1 MWWVYLGTE
10 VLHKSGDREYQ
21 VYSPTLELALSK
33 AGSLEFSVPTTH
45 RAYQRLH
52 DALGTSE
59 AVRVERGS
67 EEVWRGRVYS
77 ESASMSEGMVTF
89 VCEGDLA
96 MLNDV
101 VMPLY
106 SFNGTPSAYLRKLLD
121 AYNAACDSGN
131 EIHAGTVDVSSGTEE
146 GRITRWNETPKIVWE
161 ELSEKTAGSEVGGYL
176 MLRRS
181 GSTRYLDW
189 LELPNTGQGQPIKTA
204 INLLEL
210 SGVASAADIVT
221 AIYPYGDPEADEG
234 NGHSYHALTLSG
246 DAAIGGGCR
255 QVNGYVVNTE
265 LYNRYGLRATHRQ
278 YSATTAANLRDSAAK
293 DARLLSFATTY
304 EVDAVDMSLA
314 GSDVPPFELGQRL
327 SLAAG
332 AVEGTMLITGLELH
346 LDDPTG
352 DKVTLGPV
360 KVSAASQNAG
370 NGILINDAK
379 AQAQTAAGQSQTAIH
394 AAASKK
400 RTFIEAPE
408 PPYDVGDMW
417 VMADGKDILVCT
429 TARGE
434 GEAFS
439 LLDWERASDYT
450 NDDVANEALGSAQE
464 AWNAAMEA
472 ISSGNVVHCKCSTAG
487 DEGFKTLEVIGSVG
501 QDVELVEGLTIS
513 VAFDHANTSS
523 TLIFMRIGE
532 DGEPCRAAVGSWA
545 LSGHVWS
552 DLENCIFVFDI
563 SSHGTRNWQLVS
575 PTYGGNVIVGMDGG
589 ASIRVRSTGSSV
601 SALDSGGLS
610 AMDAGSLS
618 PMSASEKA
626 IDIDADSFSVSSG
639 SFEWNGKPVAYAE
652 DSATEVYAGQ
662 LESANQPVRLW
673 VDGPLGLHGLIAT
686 PSSLFLYDG
695 GSSSALW
702 SINPAAVNS
711 LALARGTGTTA
722 LPAGTMTLIPMSTTG
737 YIECNDAGNYSVS
750 NSGIRVA
757 AAGYYRLTGGLC
769 LTAFSSGTSPEAS
782 VYIRTSTNTWNSGYT
797 QRIGW
802 RGWSVNP
809 QCGPVVCYLAAGTK
823 VFLVGRALGMD
834 NVNDNGN
841 VETFLLVERVS

>member
-234 NGHSYHALTLSG
+234 DGHSYHALTLSG

-394 AAASKK
+394 AAASKS
-400 RTFIEAPE
+400 RTFVATPQ
-408 PPYDVGDMW
+408 PPYDVGDLW
-417 VMADGKDILVCT
+417 AQADGDMLVCV
-429 TARGE
+429 AAKSEGE
-434 GEAFS
+434 GYTAS
-439 LLDWERASDYT
+439 DWEPATDYG
-450 NDDVANEALGSAQE
+450 AK
-464 AWNAAMEA
+464 MEA
-472 ISSGNVVHCKCSTAG
+472 IEDQIGQIEAGAGTWVGTCATDGAAAAKTASV
-487 DEGFKTLEVIGSVG
+487 EGF
-501 QDVELVEGLTIS
+501 ELREGATVLLT
-513 VAFDHANTSS
+513 FEHANTAAGV
-523 TLIFMRIGE
+523 TLDVSGTGAKPVVNLGAQVGDGIWRDGESVLLTYDGESWQVIGDSVYAQQVTVGLPSEGNVRIDSDSVDIRNGADTLATFE
-532 DGEPCRAAVGSWA
+532 DGKIRLGNLSINTHNSTQNTIFSDRIFYIATNPDNSVGMTILDSEDGILGGTWVALAKRAGI
-545 LSGHVWS
+545 SGHVFWAQGVAGGYINDELILTES
-552 DLENCIFVFDI
+552 DL
-563 SSHGTRNWQLVS
+563 
-575 PTYGGNVIVGMDGG
+575 
-589 ASIRVRSTGSSV
+589 
-601 SALDSGGLS
+601 SG
-610 AMDAGSLS
+610 
-618 PMSASEKA
+618 
-626 IDIDADSFSVSSG
+626 
-639 SFEWNGKPVAYAE
+639 Y
-652 DSATEVYAGQ
+652 ATESLV
-662 LESANQPVRLW
+662 NQR
-673 VDGPLGLHGLIAT
+673 T
-686 PSSLFLYDG
+686 
-695 GSSSALW
+695 
-702 SINPAAVNS
+702 S

-750 NSGIRVA
+750 SSGIRVA
-757 AAGYYRLTGGLC
+757 AAGFYKLTGGLC

-782 VYIRTSTNTWNSGYT
+782 VYIRTSTNTWNSGHT

-809 QCGPVVCYLAAGTK
+809 QCGPVVCWLAAGTK

-834 NVNDNGN
+834 NVNDNDN